1 MPHPDRPCAHGSPP
15 GSDAIGVSPRGDSR
29 TPPAPGVPGAQR
41 VDHLAFTVSD
51 LDAAID
57 FAVMAL
63 GGELVYRL
71 EPLARTDDWM
81 RAHLDVHPRAS
92 AEIAL
97 VRLGPDTNLE
107 LFAYES
113 PDHVAMS
120 RAPHD
125 SGHAHLA
132 LHVTD
137 VARAA
142 SELTRR
148 AGVSPLGPVIRVPD
162 GQPDA
167 GTHWVRLSSP
177 FGAPLELRSVPDVL
191 PYESG
196 GGTPR
201 RRPPGP
207 WRNSD
212 DEAASGRGL
221 PGALGVDHFART
233 VSDLDAAER
242 FFVNVLGAE
251 PLYRSEYQSLPA
263 ELAAA
268 LGVPPGG
275 ALRRAVMGMGPTDT
289 IELVSYGGKSAG
301 DQHPPRN
308 SDVGGSH
315 IALHVRDV
323 DAAAGYLAAHG
334 CTVLGQPETI
344 HEGPLAGDR
353 WVYTRAP
360 FGLYV
365 EVVNMPDGALPYER
379 STAARRRSAH
389 GLSWTD
395 RVPPP
400 PVRGTVPGSSG
411 PDVGYDRPRG
421 MGDGLDDGR

>member
-1 MPHPDRPCAHGSPP
+1 M
-15 GSDAIGVSPRGDSR
+15 
-29 TPPAPGVPGAQR
+29 
-41 VDHLAFTVSD
+41 
-51 LDAAID
+51 
-57 FAVMAL
+57 
-63 GGELVYRL
+63 
-71 EPLARTDDWM
+71 
-81 RAHLDVHPRAS
+81 
-92 AEIAL
+92 
-97 VRLGPDTNLE
+97 
-107 LFAYES
+107 
-113 PDHVAMS
+113 
-120 RAPHD
+120 
-125 SGHAHLA
+125 
-132 LHVTD
+132 
-137 VARAA
+137 
-142 SELTRR
+142 
-148 AGVSPLGPVIRVPD
+148 
-162 GQPDA
+162 
-167 GTHWVRLSSP
+167 
-177 FGAPLELRSVPDVL
+177 PDVL

-207 WRNSD
+207 W
-212 DEAASGRGL
+212 
-221 PGALGVDHFART
+221 
-233 VSDLDAAER
+233 
-242 FFVNVLGAE
+242 
-251 PLYRSEYQSLPA
+251 
-263 ELAAA
+263 
-268 LGVPPGG
+268 
-275 ALRRAVMGMGPTDT
+275 
-289 IELVSYGGKSAG
+289 
-301 DQHPPRN
+301 RN

-411 PDVGYDRPRG
+411 PAILHRFAMQAHR
-421 MGDGLDDGR
+421 